1 MTRLT
6 VRIDFEGSRRL
17 GPGKIALLEAIGATG
32 SITGAAKALGMSY
45 RRAWVLLEETN
56 ALFTTPVSET
66 AQGGRQ
72 GGGASLASFGEEIV
86 TRYRSVETALL
97 RSAQGDVRFLEQ
109 HLRAGG

>member
-17 GPGKIALLEAIGATG
+17 GPGKIALLEAIGVTG
-32 SITGAAKALGMSY
+32 SITGAARALGMPY
-45 RRAWVLLEETN
+45 RRAWVPLEETN

-72 GGGASLASFGEEIV
+72 GGGASLTSFGEEIV